1 MAVFGRLLVI
11 RIEGE
16 LFALE
21 ATALKQVVP
30 LERPTPVPRSPQSLL
45 GLIAVQGDILPLLD
59 LAPLLGLEGE
69 GFDPPYAVILE
80 WKSQLW
86 AIATEEVVGLVN
98 NLEGIENR
106 SQIPLSP
113 TVQRFNK
120 GLILHQDNQ
129 VVVLD
134 LKVLEQFNLTH
145 V

>member
-1 MAVFGRLLVI
+1 MTAFGRLLLI

-21 ATALKQVVP
+21 AAALKQVVP

-59 LAPLLGLEGE
+59 LAPLLSLEGE
-69 GFDPPYAVILE
+69 GFDPPYAIILE
-80 WKSQLW
+80 HKGQLW
-86 AIATEEVVGLVN
+86 AIATEEVVGLVM
-98 NLEGIENR
+98 NLEEVEAKLR
-106 SQIPLSP
+106 IPVSE
-113 TVQRFNK
+113 TVQRFSK
-120 GLILHQDNQ
+120 GLILHQNDQ

-134 LKVLEQFNLTH
+134 LKVLDQFDLLK